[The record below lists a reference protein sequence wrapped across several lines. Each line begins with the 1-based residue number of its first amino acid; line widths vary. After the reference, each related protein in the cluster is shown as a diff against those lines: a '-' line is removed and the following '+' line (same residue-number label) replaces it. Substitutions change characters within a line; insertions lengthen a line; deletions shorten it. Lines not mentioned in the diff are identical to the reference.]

1 MTPWLTR
8 ATIQLALPTLL
19 AGCATYSEL
28 PLPERPSLAADVAS
42 LRHEGVVIAP
52 RLSVEAISLLA
63 LENSPDLVAVRAQ
76 AGVSRAQLLQA
87 GLPPNPSVTGAFLPL
102 LAGIPPTLSSTH
114 AFNAGLSYDI
124 RSLITLHN
132 RRRAA
137 HEAADQVNAQIL
149 WQEWQTVGQARLF
162 AVDLIEVART
172 LALFRQTRQ
181 LLADR
186 NAHSQAALANGNTT
200 LSVTAPDLAAL
211 QSAITQT
218 DSLERLQLSRRH
230 QLAALLGL
238 EPDAPFELVRVPELL
253 QLDRQRVLAWL
264 PTIADRRP
272 DLVALRLGYLS
283 ENARL
288 RGAILNQFPNL
299 SIGVVGGSDNSNIR
313 NIGPQITLD
322 LPVFDH
328 NQGGVA
334 LERATRRQ
342 LHDEYLAR
350 LDASVGQIRALLTE
364 NDLLEQQL
372 DRVKRDRA
380 GVDDSARRAQAA
392 FAAGNIDERSAVDL
406 ISARLT
412 KEAEIVSLEQS
423 LLESHVA
430 IATLVGAGMRPV
442 SLPPEI
448 ARGAARSTTARIAGA
463 RS

>member
-8 ATIQLALPTLL
+8 ATIQLALSTLL

-42 LRHEGVVIAP
+42 LRHEGAVIAP

-132 RRRAA
+132 RRMAA

-200 LSVTAPDLAAL
+200 LSVAAPDLAAL

-238 EPDAPFELVRVPELL
+238 EPDAPFELVRVPELP
-253 QLDRQRVLAWL
+253 QLDRQRVLALL

-283 ENARL
+283 EDARL

-328 NQGGVA
+328 NQGGIA
-334 LERATRRQ
+334 FERATRRQ

-380 GVDDSARRAQAA
+380 DVDDSARRAQAA